1 MVAATLALVG
11 LLLSLYLWLWKIGVV
26 GVLVCGTGTCE
37 RVQTS
42 SYSVI
47 LGLPVALIGVLGYLA
62 LLVVSVAGIQPRW
75 SGDPAPTQLLVA
87 LSGAGVLFTIY
98 LSYIEGFVL
107 NAWCRWCLGSAAIIT
122 AILVAGLVGLRT
134 DRGTDGQTDDSKPV
148 PPVRPSARPPV

>member
-47 LGLPVALIGVLGYLA
+47 LGLPVALIGLLGYLA
-62 LLVVSVAGIQPRW
+62 LLVASIVGIQPRW
-75 SGDPAPTQLLVA
+75 AERPAPTQWLVA
-87 LSGAGVLFTIY
+87 LSGIGVLFTIY

-107 NAWCRWCLGSAAIIT
+107 NAWCRWCLGSAAIIA
-122 AILVAGLVGLRT
+122 AIFVTGLAGLRAGKREEG
-134 DRGTDGQTDDSKPV
+134 RGK
-148 PPVRPSARPPV
+148 

>member
-62 LLVVSVAGIQPRW
+62 LLVVSIVGIQPRW
-75 SGDPAPTQLLVA
+75 SGDPVPTQLLVA

-107 NAWCRWCLGSAAIIT
+107 NAWCRWCLGSAAIIAAIFAT
-122 AILVAGLVGLRT
+122 AVIGLKNGKREEGRGKGTAAVGTAAPR
-134 DRGTDGQTDDSKPV
+134 
-148 PPVRPSARPPV
+148 